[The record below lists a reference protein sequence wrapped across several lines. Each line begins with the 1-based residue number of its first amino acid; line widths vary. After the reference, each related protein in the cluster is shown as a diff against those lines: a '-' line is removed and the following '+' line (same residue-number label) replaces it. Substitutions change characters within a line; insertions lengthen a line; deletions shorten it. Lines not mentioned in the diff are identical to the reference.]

1 MLHRQMQLY
10 KILSDNVIRD
20 SAVKVTNIPGTSS
33 NQTPT
38 TVNIIDDTPK
48 ETNTSAQKQNPLRP
62 YIEKYSKYYQKNQ
75 NRKMGDG
82 KTFTKMN
89 LLLEIHKHYSFEDTI
104 IIAMHVLR
112 DNGVKTN
119 FAELEGLLT
128 HMADGTLQ
136 TYKDEMNASYYKNEM
151 DEIHESHK
159 AISSEAKKYSD
170 IFNRYNGKLL
180 SDKLTSRFCYLDLIA
195 EIFRTHSSI
204 EDTILIATYTLK
216 HSGLD
221 VTAASIENTVN
232 QMLDGTVHTNNTEY
246 NTPGFYKIIMNMMK
260 AGHER
265 GIDFSDMKFSF
276 TDL

>member
-1 MLHRQMQLY
+1 MQLY